1 MVNALLVN
9 PLTNIIMVAIWAVAG
24 LVGGIIAGTKKGAF
38 VVGLFT
44 WLSCIGVLVFCAF
57 QLFQS
62 GISLGT
68 LPPMPEGGSIVD
80 ILSIPLVQDLL
91 GSLLGI
97 IGIGGGGGMP
107 DIATILTPL
116 LTYLLVPVV
125 VVIVVG
131 MIGAT
136 IRPKE

>member
-9 PLTNIIMVAIWAVAG
+9 PLNNVIMVAIWAIAG

-38 VVGLFT
+38 VVGLLT
-44 WLSCIGVLVFCAF
+44 WLSCIGILVFCAF

-62 GISLGT
+62 GVELGT
-68 LPPMPEGGSIVD
+68 LPPMPQGGSIVD
-80 ILSIPLVQDLL
+80 VLSIPLVQSLIGD
-91 GSLLGI
+91 LLGI
-97 IGIGGGGGMP
+97 IGLGSGGEP
-107 DIATILTPL
+107 DIMAILTPL
-116 LTYLLVPVV
+116 VIYLIVPVV
-125 VVIVVG
+125 VVIIAG